1 MKKTLALLLI
11 FLTLLTCSCTEQTSA
26 GTTEEV
32 TEAPVVTHEDTTYA
46 ADTTDAQTSAPEETS
61 AEEIKQQ
68 LMSKG
73 FPEDYAVLLT
83 DLQMAYPNWTFNPVN
98 ITELSEGKYTWEYV
112 IDAET
117 KDDENNTVDNSMS
130 DALTY
135 AIDDKKV
142 ESGIWYRAK
151 VETVEFFMDPRN
163 FLTKQNI
170 FMFENLGKTYGDRTK
185 AVDYALMKT
194 FMYKAVIPDQGNT
207 LTYAQ
212 FFSKVGD
219 ELGISPI
226 VIATRLRQEQGVEGD
241 SKMITGKTGSVLW
254 QYYQEGSNNAPSE
267 GFTKEQLEAYNGYY
281 NYFNIDATGNGYF
294 NVFLAGRKEAE
305 KNGWTTAQAAIK
317 GGAAKLKS
325 RYIDDHQQTLYF
337 QKFNVD
343 ARSKRNFWGQYM
355 QGVDAAYSESRSTYS
370 ALAKASLLK
379 LPYEFDIPVYSGMPD
394 TPCPDPGTRYSK

>member
-1 MKKTLALLLI
+1 MKKTLAI
-11 FLTLLTCSCTEQTSA
+11 FLILLTLICSSCTEQTGA
-26 GTTEEV
+26 DT
-32 TEAPVVTHEDTTYA
+32 TEAPMPSQTTA
-46 ADTTDAQTSAPEETS
+46 SPETEPESTAEQTADTPDTPTDRES
-61 AEEIKQQ
+61 IKKQ
-68 LMSKG
+68 LMDSG
-73 FPEDYAVLLT
+73 FPEDYAVLLAE
-83 DLQMAYPNWTFNPVN
+83 LKEAYPTWTFNPIN
-98 ITELSEGKYTWEYV
+98 ITELSGGKYTWDYV
-112 IDAET
+112 IEAET
-117 KDDENNTVDNSMS
+117 EDDENNTVDNSMT

-135 AIDDKKV
+135 AIDDKPV

-151 VETVEFFMDPRN
+151 VETVKFFMDPRN

-185 AVDYALMKT
+185 AVDYALLKT
-194 FMYKAVIPDQGNT
+194 FMYKAVIPDEGNT

-212 FFSKVGD
+212 YFSQVSE

-226 VIATRLRQEQGVEGD
+226 VIATRLRQEQGVDGD
-241 SKMITGKTGSVLW
+241 SKMITGQTGSVLW
-254 QYYQEGSNNAPSE
+254 QYYQDGTYNAPSE
-267 GFTKEQLEAYNGYY
+267 GFAKEQLESYNGYY

-294 NVFLAGRKEAE
+294 NVFLAGMKEAE
-305 KNGWTTAQAAIK
+305 KNGWTSRQAAIK

-325 RYIDDHQQTLYF
+325 RYIDDFQQTLYF

-355 QGVDAAYSESRSTYS
+355 QGVDAAYSESKSTYS

-394 TPCPDPGTRYSK
+394 APCPDPGTRYSK